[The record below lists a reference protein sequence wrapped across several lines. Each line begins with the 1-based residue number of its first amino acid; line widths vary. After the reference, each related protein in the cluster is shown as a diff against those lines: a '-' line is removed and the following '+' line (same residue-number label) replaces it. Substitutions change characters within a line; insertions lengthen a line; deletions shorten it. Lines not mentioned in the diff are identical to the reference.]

1 MREQETKRELKKG
14 AYELIL
20 AGRHPSAV
28 ARLSPSKDDG
38 AMRGEAEFYMT
49 PLGVVLCAEVDGLP
63 KEQSGMVF
71 GLCIGDDQMP
81 IYACAGSAWCAIMTG
96 YRSVSDLIGKPLT
109 VRQSPDV
116 LSLCGTVCAP
126 TAV

>member
-20 AGRHPSAV
+20 AGRRPSAV
-28 ARLSPSKDDG
+28 ARLSPSG
-38 AMRGEAEFYMT
+38 SGGEMRGEAEFYMT

-63 KEQSGMVF
+63 KEQSSMVF
-71 GLCIGDDQMP
+71 GLCIGDDRMP
-81 IYACAGSAWCAIMTG
+81 IYASKGSMWCAIMTG
-96 YRSVSDLIGKPLT
+96 YHSVSDLIGKPLT
-109 VRQSPDV
+109 VRQSYDPPA
-116 LSLCGTVCAP
+116 LCGTVCAP